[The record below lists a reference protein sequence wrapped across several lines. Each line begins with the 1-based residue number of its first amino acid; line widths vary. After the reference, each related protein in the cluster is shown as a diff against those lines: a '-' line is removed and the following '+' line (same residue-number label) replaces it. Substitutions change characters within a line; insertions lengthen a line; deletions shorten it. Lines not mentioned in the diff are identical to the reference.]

1 MGIANR
7 ILNKHDFILLLSQAM
22 ELQLWSKSDKTGK
35 LNFSKEN
42 ISDIKSNKKTEK
54 DFSLNKNYKYNS
66 NNQRYTNENKV

>member
-1 MGIANR
+1 MNTSTT
-7 ILNKHDFILLLSQAM
+7 DTQ
-22 ELQLWSKSDKTGK
+22 
-35 LNFSKEN
+35 NFSKEN